1 MLPSSPNTN
10 TCEPVN
16 VITFQRPR
24 KRGAQPSNRNALKH
38 GLYSAR
44 PPTPISAHLQ
54 ACSIARLAFTP
65 DPAVFDRLI
74 HQTQQKLL
82 DYLQSRPESENPRQ
96 YLAWQRPI
104 CRSVKLIEKLTL
116 ASARSRRRSQELAA
130 AASHPLELIRWG
142 FVHAGITRDAYNLPT
157 CARDHVSTSVDAR
170 PSTFLTDE
178 QWAVIEPLLPQA
190 EITNLRSKIHPG
202 RPETNP
208 RRLLDAIFWKLAH
221 HARWQD
227 IPTSLPSLISPAP
240 VLSGQNLGR
249 GRGWAGLSPEV
260 ASGDLRACRRHA
272 SPAPLTCRRYY
283 RRLFLSGRLY
293 TLYKALYH
301 HLLAHLDL
309 DLPSLI
315 HQGLLFTDG
324 RQVLCLSPKPDT
336 WQTRTLRLFLQLAYQ
351 NLRCLLKEM
360 DQGHPHRSIPLLVHL
375 PSSLSRAPACNP
387 ADEPSGLSAPNQKS
401 LIQNPPSNHSFRA
414 NCDLSDFHSAYFPP
428 RTHKSLRPCPSLH
441 QQHLLRPI
449 HHDSI
454 FH

>member
-44 PPTPISAHLQ
+44 PPTPISTHLQ

-202 RPETNP
+202 RPETDP

-227 IPTSLPSLISPAP
+227 IPTSLPSLI
-240 VLSGQNLGR
+240 
-249 GRGWAGLSPEV
+249 SPEV

-324 RQVLCLSPKPDT
+324 RQVLCLSPQPDT

-351 NLRCLLKEM
+351 NLRCLLKE
-360 DQGHPHRSIPLLVHL
+360 QNHGRSPRTIPLLVHL
-375 PSSLSRAPACNP
+375 PSSLSWAPVPQCPPAKPQSQINNP
-387 ADEPSGLSAPNQKS
+387 KS
-401 LIQNPPSNHSFRA
+401 KIANPRSNHSFLSD
-414 NCDLSDFHSAYFPP
+414 CKLSDFYSTYFP
-428 RTHKSLRPCPSLH
+428 SSDPSLAST
-441 QQHLLRPI
+441 RPVPPSTSPPPV
-449 HHDSI
+449 HSTGH
-454 FH
+454 